1 MGLRK
6 AQIILFMYERLRS
19 GEQINVLDFQSEFGI
34 SYPTFHRYIAEIR
47 AFLMNNFMPLELV
60 FEAEQNSYRLKHI

>member
-19 GEQINVLDFQSEFGI
+19 GERINALDFQSEFRI

-47 AFLMNNFMPLELV
+47 AFLMNNFMPWELIFAAKDNTYR
-60 FEAEQNSYRLKHI
+60 FEHI